1 MDKNS
6 KRLLRFDDVQKAIP
20 LSRSYIYNL
29 ISQDRFPHP
38 VKIVKGG
45 RGAGWWEHDI
55 QEYLNERF
63 IEESTGIDDE
73 Y

>member
-1 MDKNS
+1 MDKYS

-29 ISQDRFPHP
+29 ISQDRFPHT

-55 QEYLNERF
+55 QEYLNKRF
-63 IEESTGIDDE
+63 IDDE
-73 Y
+73 N

>member
-1 MDKNS
+1 MDKYS
-6 KRLLRFDDVQKAIP
+6 KRLLRFDDVQRAIP
-20 LSRSYIYNL
+20 LSRSYIYYL

>member
-1 MDKNS
+1 MDKYS

-29 ISQDRFPHP
+29 ISQDRFPQP

-45 RGAGWWEHDI
+45 RGAGCWEHDI